1 MIRTDDGAAWAGDGV
16 FWYKQ
21 DFKFQLTLLLAL
33 KYNGVTKMNL
43 SVYSQSN
50 LLNTV
55 KNRVCVVNL
64 EEYKSIGNH

>member
-50 LLNTV
+50 LLDTV
-55 KNRVCVVNL
+55 KNRVCLVNL

>member
-50 LLNTV
+50 LLDTV

>member
-1 MIRTDDGAAWAGDGV
+1 MIRTGDGAAWAGDGV

-21 DFKFQLTLLLAL
+21 DFKFQPTLWLAL
-33 KYNGVTKMNL
+33 KYNGITKMNL